1 MKYIIHFTSDFEKLK
16 SIIIS
21 QSLRLN
27 YCKEEF
33 YLGDKKISSAAHPM
47 ISFSEYDISTINDEK
62 ITYGRFGVAFSQS
75 WIEKHKI
82 HPMLYIEKHSVLA
95 NSLADLLIA
104 RRKNAKTQL
113 APLVRLSIMTIKC
126 FTKNAKGY
134 NSYFNRQNF
143 DFRGENEWRYVPT
156 KKQIGGRLISQD
168 RSKYMA
174 KQDYY
179 NKQLEKYSLK
189 FTRKDVEFVF
199 IESNEQLNE
208 IIKLLSID
216 KQKVRL
222 SKWQT
227 N

>member
-1 MKYIIHFTSDFEKLK
+1 
-16 SIIIS
+16 
-21 QSLRLN
+21 
-27 YCKEEF
+27 
-33 YLGDKKISSAAHPM
+33 
-47 ISFSEYDISTINDEK
+47 
-62 ITYGRFGVAFSQS
+62 
-75 WIEKHKI
+75 
-82 HPMLYIEKHSVLA
+82 
-95 NSLADLLIA
+95 
-104 RRKNAKTQL
+104 
-113 APLVRLSIMTIKC
+113 MTIKC

-134 NSYFNRQNF
+134 NSYFNCQNF
-143 DFRGENEWRYVPT
+143 DFREENEWRYVPT

-168 RSKYMA
+168 RSKYMD